1 RARHYGMHTDSSHRF
16 ERGVDPAM
24 QGRAIERATRL
35 LIDIVGGEPGPVVEA
50 TADDFSLVRDPIT
63 LRNSRIRRLLGIDID
78 EGRVVSILTRLGMAV
93 EATEEGWL
101 VTPPTWRFDVAIEAD
116 LIEELARIHGY
127 DNIPSTHGHQPL
139 TMHLPPES
147 GFSLT
152 RARDLLNSRDYQEV
166 ISYSFIS
173 PEAADALDPGGE
185 RITLANPI
193 SSDMAVMR
201 PTIWAGLIETAKY
214 NIARQQSRL
223 RLYETGLRFI
233 SQDNE
238 IKQKRCLSGLLF
250 GDHLDEQWG
259 EKTRPVDFFDLKGDV
274 ESLLALTGS
283 ADVFDFSAEEHPALH
298 PGQSARILRGEQHV
312 GWIGLMH
319 PELEKTL
326 GFKGRAY
333 LFEIEL
339 EGLEEGRVPAFEP
352 ISRFPSIRRD
362 LAIVVDREISFS
374 RVKQV
379 IREASPETVRDIRL
393 FDVYEGQNIE
403 SHRKSL
409 ALSLI
414 LQEKSKTLE
423 DQEVQ
428 QISDRVLDALN
439 TELGAMLRE
448 S

>member
-1 RARHYGMHTDSSHRF
+1 M
-16 ERGVDPAM
+16 
-24 QGRAIERATRL
+24 
-35 LIDIVGGEPGPVVEA
+35 
-50 TADDFSLVRDPIT
+50 
-63 LRNSRIRRLLGIDID
+63 
-78 EGRVVSILTRLGMAV
+78 
-93 EATEEGWL
+93 
-101 VTPPTWRFDVAIEAD
+101 
-116 LIEELARIHGY
+116 
-127 DNIPSTHGHQPL
+127 
-139 TMHLPPES
+139 
-147 GFSLT
+147 
-152 RARDLLNSRDYQEV
+152 
-166 ISYSFIS
+166 
-173 PEAADALDPGGE
+173 
-185 RITLANPI
+185 
-193 SSDMAVMR
+193 
-201 PTIWAGLIETAKY
+201 
-214 NIARQQSRL
+214 
-223 RLYETGLRFI
+223 
-233 SQDNE
+233 
-238 IKQKRCLSGLLF
+238 
-250 GDHLDEQWG
+250 DEQWA

-283 ADVFDFSAEEHPALH
+283 ADVFSFSAEEHPALH

-362 LAIVVDREISFS
+362 LAIVVDRDISFS

-414 LQEKSKTLE
+414 LQEKSRTLE